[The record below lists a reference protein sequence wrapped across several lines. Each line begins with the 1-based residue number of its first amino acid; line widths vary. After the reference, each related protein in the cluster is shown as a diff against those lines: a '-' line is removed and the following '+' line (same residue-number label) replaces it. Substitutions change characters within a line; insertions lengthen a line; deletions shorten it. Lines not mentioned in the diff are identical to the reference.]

1 MKSNE
6 KEKKVRP
13 QDKWDAKAG
22 ITAKTYKVNKK
33 VAEEFQIACKQ
44 RGIAMGTQLTKMM
57 KEFIDQQEHSE

>member
-1 MKSNE
+1 MESNE